1 MNIKFVFLSALFL
14 SLQLNAQVAPKN
26 WFNLDPET
34 DNINGVSTER
44 AYKEL
49 LKGKTPVPVIV
60 GVIDS
65 GVDYLHE
72 DLKDVMWTNT
82 KEIANNGKDDDK
94 NGYIDDI
101 HGWNFIGGK
110 DKNGKIVNVNE
121 DNLEMARVYAAL
133 KPKYEG
139 KMSSDFK
146 TSKEQ
151 QECAL
156 YQNAKSD
163 LESQRN
169 QINQL
174 ADRYLPL
181 YDKLSA
187 LNDAVKKSS
196 GKSKITAAEL
206 QAYTPANDSEK
217 ENKERFA
224 KRLSNTP
231 DLSIDDLLA
240 SLQEAVDYINSQLK
254 FNLNPDLNTRTIV
267 GDNYSNSAERF
278 YGNADCKGPESFHGT
293 HVAGIIGAKRNNGIG
308 MDGICDAVQIMSIRA
323 VPNGDERDKDVANA
337 IRYAVDNGAKII
349 NMSFGKKYPW
359 DKKAVDEAV
368 KYAHSKGVLL
378 IHAAGNDHVN
388 IDSVAHYPC
397 KTFLDGK
404 PADNFID
411 IGALSW
417 KQGDELVADF
427 SNYGKRTVD
436 VFAPG
441 VDIYS
446 TAPENEYKNASGTS
460 MACPVTAG
468 VAAVLKAYFPHLTA
482 IQIKD
487 ILLKSANIKLSN
499 MILNSSVQE
508 SAAQPMAFSDLSKT
522 GGIINLYAAIK
533 LAETYKK

>member
-427 SNYGKRTVD
+427 SNYGKQTVD

>member
-1 MNIKFVFLSALFL
+1 MTIKSVILYAALLSF
-14 SLQLNAQVAPKN
+14 QLNAQVAPKN

-34 DNINGVSTER
+34 DNVNGVSTER

-49 LKGKTPVPVIV
+49 LKGKTPVSVIV

-82 KEIANNGKDDDK
+82 KEIPNNGKDDDK

-110 DKNGKIVNVNE
+110 DKSGKPVNVNE
-121 DNLEMARVYAAL
+121 DNLELARVYAAY
-133 KPKYEG
+133 KSKYEG
-139 KMSSDFK
+139 KIPGDFK
-146 TSKEQ
+146 STKEQ
-151 QECAL
+151 QECEL
-156 YQNAKSD
+156 YRSAKVD
-163 LESQRN
+163 LEQQRN

-196 GKSKITAAEL
+196 GKSKITATEL

-217 ENKERFA
+217 ENKERFG
-224 KRLSNTP
+224 KRLANTP
-231 DLSIDDLLA
+231 DLSLDDLLA
-240 SLQEAVDYINSQLK
+240 SLQDAVDYINAQLK
-254 FNLNPDLNTRTIV
+254 YNLNPDLNTRTIV
-267 GDNYSNSAERF
+267 GDNYNNSAERF

-359 DKKAVDEAV
+359 DKKAVDDAV
-368 KYAHSKGVLL
+368 AYAHTKGVLL

-397 KTFLDGK
+397 KTFLNGK
-404 PADNFID
+404 QAENFID
-411 IGALSW
+411 IGALHW
-417 KQGDELVADF
+417 KQGDNMVADF

-482 IQIKD
+482 TQIKD
-487 ILLKSANIKLSN
+487 ILLKSANTKYSN
-499 MILNSSVQE
+499 MILNTGAE
-508 SAAQPMAFSDLSKT
+508 DASASPSAFNSLSKT